1 MMTERKIRK
10 KFQSAEKTM
19 LHAGGGS
26 KPVPA
31 GNSGYC
37 CTRFGYLK
45 GLFLMIGVSC
55 ILTAC
60 SRQNDDV
67 SETRKLIMGTFTEDS
82 VTDRAGKA
90 VAATISNTVPGTY
103 VETWPSKGA
112 YVSMEHLF
120 DGTYDLVIVP
130 AGAAYEAYT
139 GTGACE
145 GEKQEKL
152 RAVAAC
158 YPLVSTWA
166 SPKKLGLSKV
176 QELKGHSLSVGNE
189 GSETAKV
196 SGEVFDALGINKENT
211 EIWYYGIK
219 GGADGIRDQWAD
231 GIHAFAESPVPA
243 YQELASE
250 NAVSFL
256 SYTEEELDEILAG
269 HLEYSRLTI
278 PAGTYENQDEEIRT
292 FCEKVLV
299 CVSADMDEELVHE
312 IAWALEVNGPVYT
325 AGQAFMWAMD
335 DDRFRASELSIP
347 LHDGAKRYYEEQEYF
362 GE

>member
-1 MMTERKIRK
+1 MMMTRVFSVLLI
-10 KFQSAEKTM
+10 A
-19 LHAGGGS
+19 A
-26 KPVPA
+26 
-31 GNSGYC
+31 
-37 CTRFGYLK
+37 
-45 GLFLMIGVSC
+45 VSC
-55 ILTAC
+55 MSTAC
-60 SRQNDDV
+60 SKQDTGA

-90 VAATISNTVPGTY
+90 VAATISNTVPGIY

-112 YVSMEHLF
+112 YVNIEHLF

-130 AGAAYEAYT
+130 AEAAYEAYT

-145 GEKQEKL
+145 GEKKEKL

-158 YPLVSTWA
+158 YPIVSTWA
-166 SPKKLGLSKV
+166 SPKELGLSKV
-176 QELKGHSLSVGNE
+176 QELKGHPLAVGNE

-196 SGEVFDALGINKENT
+196 SGEVFDVLGIDEENT

-243 YQELASE
+243 YQKLASE
-250 NAVSFL
+250 DAIRFL
-256 SYTEEELDEILAG
+256 SYTDDELNEILDG
-269 HLEYSRLTI
+269 HPEYSKITI
-278 PAGTYENQDEEIRT
+278 PAGTYENQDDEITT

-325 AGQAFMWAMD
+325 AGQAFMRAMD
-335 DDRFRASELSIP
+335 DKEFRAAEIPIP
-347 LHDGAKRYYEEQEYF
+347 LHDGAKRYYEEQGYF
-362 GE
+362 EE

>member
-1 MMTERKIRK
+1 MIERNNTRVLLI
-10 KFQSAEKTM
+10 SVAACM
-19 LHAGGGS
+19 LA
-26 KPVPA
+26 
-31 GNSGYC
+31 
-37 CTRFGYLK
+37 
-45 GLFLMIGVSC
+45 
-55 ILTAC
+55 AC
-60 SRQNDDV
+60 SKQDSGA
-67 SETRKLIMGTFTEDS
+67 SETGKLIMGTFTEDS

-112 YVSMEHLF
+112 YVNLEHLF

-139 GTGACE
+139 GTGVCE

-158 YPLVSTWA
+158 YPIVSTWA
-166 SPKKLGLSKV
+166 SPKELGLSKV
-176 QELKGHSLSVGNE
+176 QELKGHPLAVGNE

-196 SGEVFDALGINKENT
+196 SGEVFDALEIDKENS

-219 GGADGIRDQWAD
+219 GGAGGIRDQWAD

-243 YQELASE
+243 YQELALE
-250 NAVSFL
+250 DAVRFL
-256 SYTEEELDEILAG
+256 SYTDEELDEILAG
-269 HLEYSRLTI
+269 HPEYSKITI
-278 PAGTYENQDEEIRT
+278 PAGTYENQDEEITT

-312 IAWALEVNGPVYT
+312 IVWALEVNGPVYT
-325 AGQAFMWAMD
+325 AGQAFMRAMSD
-335 DDRFRASELSIP
+335 KEFRALEIPIP
-347 LHDGAKRYYEEQEYF
+347 LHDGARRYYEEEGYF
-362 GE
+362 EQ